1 MARSHVGCSAASTD
15 SAETPLTITRAATD
29 VTRAPML
36 HWNGSWQLSGVT
48 VTADLRAMGTGDVF
62 GMLRAD
68 GGTAQVLLIGDEHT
82 YIKAD
87 RAPWRANGASA
98 EEAAAFGTRWVDDRG
113 TSDPAEA
120 SAEGPPITGEIL
132 SLDLAWLAR
141 APWAT
146 GCPTTH
152 PPTPPRMSPQAAPRT
167 APRAPSS
174 SASLGSGLSA
184 ASPRAGQGS
193 S

>member
-1 MARSHVGCSAASTD
+1 
-15 SAETPLTITRAATD
+15 
-29 VTRAPML
+29 ML

-87 RAPWRANGASA
+87 RATGRANGASA

-120 SAEGPPITGEIL
+120 SAEGPPVTGEIL
-132 SLDLAWLAR
+132 GLDLAWLA
-141 APWAT
+141 
-146 GCPTTH
+146 
-152 PPTPPRMSPQAAPRT
+152 PRT
-167 APRAPSS
+167 LGNRLSDYSPTDATADVTTGGTTDGTPRPV
-174 SASLGSGLSA
+174 
-184 ASPRAGQGS
+184 
-193 S
+193 